1 MNIKAKSVVPFVG
14 WMYLAVSVILFF
26 KSFTKLFPIFFSPWR
41 HAPQPFY
48 YNSPMRILNLLELFY
63 LLRILQHPRWFYHG
77 IHIAFGSFREG
88 EHFLKLF
95 PNSTLPVFRA
105 V

>member
-1 MNIKAKSVVPFVG
+1 MGDEHKSEISGAFRGLDVFSSLG
-14 WMYLAVSVILFF
+14 NSI
-26 KSFTKLFPIFFSPWR
+26 FPIIFSPWR

-63 LLRILQHPRWFYHG
+63 LLRILQHPRWFYQG